1 MATRK
6 FEKNWTYQDFIKNN
20 IGIIQSMYITQY
32 PERSKLIEEG
42 EMEMDR
48 DRLEKQKESIIGV
61 MLFLYKEGIMEDF

>member
-1 MATRK
+1 
-6 FEKNWTYQDFIKNN
+6 
-20 IGIIQSMYITQY
+20 MYITQY